1 MRLVLDDIN
10 LENISTHECM
20 HLSAQYQGNKNKC
33 VQKEETLWSSSCTKV
48 KNIISG
54 ISFFLFLCT
63 LCKHDVTILFTL
75 FYHTLNLEILV
86 ANDEQ

>member
-48 KNIISG
+48 KNVISG
-54 ISFFLFLCT
+54 ISFF
-63 LCKHDVTILFTL
+63 
-75 FYHTLNLEILV
+75 
-86 ANDEQ
+86 